1 MALHTGLCRGE
12 LLALRW
18 DDIDFEKGTLRVDQS
33 LDQHGAFHAPKREE
47 SRRTLR
53 LTPVALAALK
63 AHRVRQNAERLK
75 WASGGVTSISSFPTP
90 WGDQ

>member
-1 MALHTGLCRGE
+1 M
-12 LLALRW
+12 LALRW
-18 DDIDFEKGTLRVDQS
+18 NDVDLKRGTLRVDQS

-63 AHRVRQNAERLK
+63 AHRVRQNTERLEVGER
-75 WASGGVTSISSFPTP
+75 WCEDEMQDGAVESISKAFS
-90 WGDQ
+90 